1 MAKMRNKVILLLAA
15 LLLTA
20 CKVTPV
26 DIDAELASF
35 VGTKADAPL
44 DGTIWHHDTG
54 ADFDKLVWFSDG
66 TMRLFYGLIES
77 GEIQRWSDF
86 YVSPYGLANGVIEVS
101 LSYPNYGDIEYVN
114 TASIVSVAGQY
125 SIDIDG
131 ETYAFVGT
139 DASDFDREQW
149 IEIIVGIAPWQ

>member
-1 MAKMRNKVILLLAA
+1 MRKVILLLAA

-20 CKVTPV
+20 CRVTPV
-26 DIDAELASF
+26 SIDAELATF

-44 DGTIWHHDTG
+44 NGTVWHHATG
-54 ADFDKLVWFSDG
+54 QDFDKLVWFSDNE
-66 TMRLFYGLIES
+66 MRLFYGLIDA

-86 YVSPYGLANGVIEVS
+86 YMSPYGLANGVIEVS
-101 LSYPNYGDIEYVN
+101 LSYPNYGQTENVN
-114 TASIVSVAGQY
+114 TASIVSAAGQY
-125 SIDIDG
+125 GIDIDG
-131 ETYAFVGT
+131 EIYAFVGT